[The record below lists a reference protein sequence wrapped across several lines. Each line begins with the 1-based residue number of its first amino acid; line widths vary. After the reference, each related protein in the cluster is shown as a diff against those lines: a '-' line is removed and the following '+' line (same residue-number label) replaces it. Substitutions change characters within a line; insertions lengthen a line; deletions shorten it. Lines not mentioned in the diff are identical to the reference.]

1 MLKHQLCAGI
11 DCHEVCLYSLMKPRG
26 TQELHS
32 NSTTFGVK
40 ENMYWIPINELDNY
54 KAFPTFMKD
63 YLCREHVGI
72 EHIVTDERTR

>member
-1 MLKHQLCAGI
+1 MIFIPAAVFTTII
-11 DCHEVCLYSLMKPRG
+11 DDKGVTRG

-63 YLCREHVGI
+63 YLCREYRI
-72 EHIVTDERTR
+72 SKNCKITW

>member
-1 MLKHQLCAGI
+1 MSIRLLGK
-11 DCHEVCLYSLMKPRG
+11 RG

-63 YLCREHVGI
+63 YLYREHVGLA
-72 EHIVTDERTR
+72 HIVTDERTR